1 MLGIKK
7 PSVKITEMV
16 GWNWAKKLILRT
28 MNKKPKTP
36 YPTSKQKLEWLIA
49 EHSPIKVVQW
59 CIDIDNLR
67 QWVGVHL
74 LRHPFV
80 LPYIASQRADKVEDK
95 ETQIEMVLSYIK
107 EDIINDPSFDKST
120 WRDYRLQGS
129 VNNHSFVV
137 NAQTLINVS
146 KKRLCNCA
154 SKETR
159 EVWKM
164 VHECIK
170 EIDSE
175 MAAVMVPTCIY
186 RGFCPEIKCCGYCL
200 TEKYKKELEKYHN
213 LILPP
218 ERRINK

>member
-1 MLGIKK
+1 MLEIKK
-7 PSVKITEMV
+7 PSVKITKMV
-16 GWNWAKKLILRT
+16 GWDWAKKLILRT

-59 CIDIDNLR
+59 CIDIDDLR

-74 LRHPFV
+74 LRHPFI

-129 VNNHSFVV
+129 TNNHSFVV
-137 NAQTLINVS
+137 NAQTLINIS
-146 KKRLCNCA
+146 KKRLCFCA

-170 EIDSE
+170 EIDPE
-175 MAAVMVPTCIY
+175 MAAAMVPTCIY
-186 RGFCPEIKCCGYCL
+186 RGFCPEVKCCGYCL

-218 ERRINK
+218 KLRIYK